1 MALVLN
7 LKKGED
13 FFIIDKSGNKHR
25 CVVTRIDTPTRF
37 KLMIEKGLNEEYKI
51 DDRHSQVIYPDVRV
65 SAGEGRH
72 DVAKVNVEA
81 PSKISIVRGKLMP

>member
-13 FFIIDKSGNKHR
+13 FFIIDKGGNKHR

-37 KLMIEKGLNEEYKI
+37 KLTVEKGFNEEYKI
-51 DDRHSQVIYPDVRV
+51 DDRHSEVIYPEVRV

>member
-13 FFIIDKSGNKHR
+13 FFIIDKGNKHR

-37 KLMIEKGLNEEYKI
+37 KLTVEKGMNEEYKI
-51 DDRHSQVIYPDVRV
+51 DDRHSEVVYPNVRI